1 MAASPFAK
9 VPMNHGKVQGVL
21 LAAGI
26 ADLQVKEPKA
36 GKLVQYLG
44 TFEGTKFFLN
54 IYINGGGNC
63 TVGKSAGF
71 DEGMF
76 NHLAQLVVE
85 GCRWGATEKLEQS
98 LAKFDAKN
106 VVGLVDFLES
116 LGGQVSADEA
126 GPNYKLT
133 RIKGPHGDVLTLK
146 FFTNGTLQLQG
157 KHAQVAVWT
166 QDFLRTVM
174 PLDDFLEQQ
183 RAVYSLPV
191 TVADTKLE
199 LLARIPNAHD
209 GLVDEVRIQLS
220 SALALTKVGVEL
232 EDYAALAFP
241 ALRGLEGFCFQ
252 LLHDDC
258 GLAPPKN
265 AQLGEYFVEVRGA
278 PGSYGMR
285 SPHGD
290 GVAKS
295 LQELLGKCYTTW
307 HKQRHRLF
315 HMDGTVETTRILE
328 KRADAVSLVD
338 EVFALVDQG
347 YAIYLKSNQ

>member
-9 VPMNHGKVQGVL
+9 VPMNPEKVQGVL
-21 LAAGI
+21 LAAGV
-26 ADLQVKEPKA
+26 ADLQVKEPNP
-36 GKLVQYLG
+36 GKQVQYLG
-44 TFEGTKFFLN
+44 TLDGTKFFLN

-63 TVGKSAGF
+63 TVGKAAGF
-71 DEGMF
+71 DEAVF
-76 NHLAQLVVE
+76 NRLAQLVVD
-85 GCRWGATEKLEQS
+85 GCRWGVAEKLEQS
-98 LAKFDAKN
+98 LPKFEAKN
-106 VVGLVDFLES
+106 VAGLIEFLKS
-116 LGGQVSADEA
+116 LGGQVTVEET

-133 RIKGPHGDVLTLK
+133 RIKGPQGDVLTLK
-146 FFTNGTLQLQG
+146 FFSNGTLQLQG

-174 PLDDFLEQQ
+174 PLDEFLEQQ
-183 RAVYSLPV
+183 RAVYNLPI
-191 TVADTKLE
+191 TVAETKRD

-209 GLVDEVRIQLS
+209 GLMDEVRIQLS

-252 LLHDDC
+252 LLRNDC

-265 AQLGEYFVEVRGA
+265 AQLGEYFVETIGA
-278 PGSYGMR
+278 PGSYRMR

-290 GVAKS
+290 TVAKS

-307 HKQRHRLF
+307 HQQRHRLF

-328 KRADAVSLVD
+328 NRADAVSLVD
-338 EVFALVDQG
+338 EVFSLVDQG
-347 YAIYLKSNQ
+347 YASYLKSKP